1 MNRGFFLQDLDTY
14 SPLTYYLH
22 AMATEYTPT
31 EQKILKRVG
40 TKIRALRSE
49 TGLSQED
56 FAQKVGLDRTYIS
69 DVERGERNV
78 SVLNIFKIAKGLKR
92 PASSLLE

>member
-1 MNRGFFLQDLDTY
+1 
-14 SPLTYYLH
+14 
-22 AMATEYTPT
+22 MATVYTSS
-31 EQKILKRVG
+31 EQKILKQVG
-40 TKIRALRSE
+40 SKIRTLRNE

-56 FAQKVGLDRTYIS
+56 FAKKVDLDRTYIS

-78 SVLNIFKIAKGLKR
+78 SVLNLFKIAKGLKK

>member
-1 MNRGFFLQDLDTY
+1 MQGIDTY

-22 AMATEYTPT
+22 VMATAYTQS
-31 EQKILKRVG
+31 EQKILKQVG
-40 TKIRALRSE
+40 SKIRALRSE

-56 FAQKVGLDRTYIS
+56 FAKKVDLDRTYIS

-78 SVLNIFKIAKGLKR
+78 SILNLFKIAKGLKK
-92 PASSLLE
+92 PASLLLEK